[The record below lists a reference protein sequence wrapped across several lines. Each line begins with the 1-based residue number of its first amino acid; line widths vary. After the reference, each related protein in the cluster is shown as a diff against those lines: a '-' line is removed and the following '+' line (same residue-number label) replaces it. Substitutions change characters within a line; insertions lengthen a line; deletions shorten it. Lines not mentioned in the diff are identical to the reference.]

1 MKALKAPSAVAVDV
15 AVTLAFTASVWT
27 ATIATDSPQTCAA
40 SDINS
45 SRGSRRGWLHSYFS
59 TCSAIVA
66 VVPSTPAAADP
77 AAARYCFKPHPLKA
91 PKAASAIVVVVAVA
105 FALVT
110 AISPAAASTG
120 THKASATTRIAS
132 ALVDGPTALIGRTAD
147 VVYGHVRTD
156 DVHPAH
162 RALVRVLQHVAV
174 QQLPLPKIRR
184 LEADPTDSSRIN
196 AGDCI
201 VNLALL
207 VHFTAPA
214 GRYHHDMIEMLV
226 ERVDLGPPD
235 GPLVHLVV
243 GDGVKGDVLVPRN
256 TVDAALGHE
265 YFVGVLAGNVR
276 FSQPAQGSREG
287 WAPPEEVDGLR
298 GGGSTDDSPDRL
310 SPEADRKFTRAVAAD
325 DKVGAGGSCKEVG
338 GLGGQGHRGSPDAI
352 VGDLHGLASSN
363 GEAIR
368 DGEGINDG
376 DAEAEP
382 AVSLDVDLRD
392 VLAVGDVSDLGRP
405 EYLQHPLVAGPKR
418 HVGIDAGI
426 LLYNEETEGSSSD
439 LASGVPVHVG
449 VVPVRAS
456 GMIVR
461 DVPCV
466 VQAFSRA
473 DRACGVVRVAGAHD
487 VEAVGV
493 DVGTDGSGV
502 A

>member
-184 LEADPTDSSRIN
+184 PEADPTDSSRIN